1 MVATVA
7 PCWQAR
13 VRPLKWEVLTK
24 LEPRLL
30 QIEAELLASPP
41 PRGQRLWIVYEA
53 AKHRA
58 AQLCGWFAS
67 SGFPVVCSSAAY
79 ETAIDRILA
88 ILERPRRRRGAR
100 S

>member
-1 MVATVA
+1 MLAATA
-7 PCWQAR
+7 PFGQAR
-13 VRPLKWEVLTK
+13 VRPLTWEVLTK

-41 PRGQRLWIVYEA
+41 PSGHRFWVAYES

-58 AQLCGWFAS
+58 AQLCGWFADS
-67 SGFPVVCSSAAY
+67 QFPAVNTSDAY
-79 ETAIDRILA
+79 ETAIGRILS
-88 ILERPRRRRGAR
+88 ILERPRRRGVR